1 MPEVEVLL
9 SGYTFN
15 SDQTRMGLSTVA
27 LIRGQQLTVV
37 DVAHFGRRN
46 MLVEQLES
54 RGIALETVE
63 RVILTHAHWD
73 HSQNTDIFPNAEIVI
88 HAKELEYTRNPRP
101 GDYATARYFTET
113 LQGQKVREVSG
124 ETELETG
131 VTLIETPGH
140 TRGHISVLVDTDSGR
155 ICIGGDAV
163 SDAGAVG
170 RGTPALI
177 FWSEDEARDS
187 VKKVLEASSVIYP
200 GHDRPFLI
208 DATGEIQ
215 YLVDAPTI
223 KFYGLLD
230 YDGSTFS
237 IDLALAPNRGTTI
250 FPAARSQSAA
260 TGPN

>member
-37 DVAHFGRRN
+37 DVAHFGRRT

-54 RGIALETVE
+54 RGIALESVE

-101 GDYATARYFTET
+101 RDFATARYFAESI
-113 LQGQKVREVSG
+113 QGQRVREIAG
-124 ETELETG
+124 ETELEPG
-131 VTLIETPGH
+131 VTCIETPGH
-140 TRGHISVLVDTDSGR
+140 TRGHISVLVDTEAGR
-155 ICIGGDAV
+155 VCIGGDAV

-177 FWSEDEARDS
+177 FWSEEEARAS
-187 VKKVLEASSVIYP
+187 VKKVLAASSIIYP
-200 GHDRPFLI
+200 GHDRPFMI
-208 DATGEIQ
+208 DTDGEVE

-230 YDGSTFS
+230 FDGSTFS
-237 IDLALAPNRGTTI
+237 IDVALAPNRGTTI
-250 FPAARSQSAA
+250 FPAARSQ
-260 TGPN
+260 T